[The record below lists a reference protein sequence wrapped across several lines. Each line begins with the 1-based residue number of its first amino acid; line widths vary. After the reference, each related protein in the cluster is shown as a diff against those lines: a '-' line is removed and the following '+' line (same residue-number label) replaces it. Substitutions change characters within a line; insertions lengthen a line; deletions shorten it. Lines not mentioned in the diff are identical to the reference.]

1 MTEISIGAWKRVTLR
16 AVGGL
21 TEVGFS
27 PDERF
32 VLVVSWQG
40 RGLLDT
46 QTGEKVARDSEA
58 PQADSR
64 WLREEDGMVL
74 GIGPLAEI
82 PIRCV
87 GLWGGELPTRSG
99 DAVVEVSST
108 GDEVRLRDERSGVS
122 RLLQR
127 PITEVHAAG
136 FSPSGAVL
144 VVATSSDIEILRR
157 AG

>member
-1 MTEISIGAWKRVTLR
+1 MTEVSMGAWKRVTIR
-16 AVGGL
+16 GIGGL

-32 VLVVSWQG
+32 VLIVSWQG

-46 QTGEKVARDSEA
+46 QTGEIVARDSEA

-108 GDEVRLRDERSGVS
+108 GDEVRLRDERSGVN

-127 PITEVHAAG
+127 PVTEVRAAG
-136 FSPSGAVL
+136 FSPSGEVL
-144 VVATSSDIEILRR
+144 VVATSGDIEILRR